1 MTKQPEILPLEYSRA
16 AERLSPI
23 AEGLRKH
30 DEKNGS
36 AAYDIEFLH
45 PDESSVSAHLI
56 HKESGSSVGFL
67 SWDHT
72 TGKSLI
78 NVSPVHTKGGFGAAR
93 LLTSA
98 WNYAQAT
105 GIGGPTDSAIQTVSG
120 WSLQNKL
127 HPEGSGFRSHPWS
140 RPEGVP
146 PKKIE
151 FGREAQEVVPMF
163 KGERGEPELEMSSDA
178 IEYQLRRDQQG
189 VEDRRG
195 RDLVRSNLI
204 HKNILLAN
212 RERNNARQP
221 MANATPP
228 SEETAPRGR
237 AGCETCGGTN
247 RVSLVAWGV
256 DATNLQSDIDAGH
269 GNGNS
274 WHWHY
279 PSGEQAGRIATTE
292 LVSRFSNGNVTLRN
306 VENQASEAGAE
317 IEFDC
322 PTCRGDN

>member
-1 MTKQPEILPLEYSRA
+1 MPKQPEILPLEYSRA

-56 HKESGSSVGFL
+56 HRESGSSVGFL

-78 NVSPVHTKGGFGAAR
+78 NVSPVHTNGGFGAAR

-140 RPEGVP
+140 IPEGVP

-151 FGREAQEVVPMF
+151 FAREPQEVIPMF
-163 KGERGEPELEMSSDA
+163 KGERRAELEMDSDA
-178 IEYQLRRDQQG
+178 IEYQLGRDQRS
-189 VEDRRG
+189 VEERRG

-212 RERNNARQP
+212 SERNNARQP
-221 MANATPP
+221 AVNATPLP
-228 SEETAPRGR
+228 EEPAPNVRG
-237 AGCETCGGTN
+237 GCQTCGGTN
-247 RVSLVAWGV
+247 RVSLIAWGV
-256 DATNLQSDIDAGH
+256 RAEELQSDINRQRTSSAIG
-269 GNGNS
+269 

-279 PSGEQAGRIATTE
+279 PNGQQAVQLPTTE
-292 LVSRFSNGNVTLRN
+292 LVDRFSNGNVRLRDVVN
-306 VENQASEAGAE
+306 ADDEVGGE

>member
-1 MTKQPEILPLEYSRA
+1 MPKDAEILPLEYSRA

-45 PDESSVSAHLI
+45 PDESSVSAHLM

-78 NVSPVHTKGGFGAAR
+78 NVSPVHAKGGFSAAR

-120 WSLQNKL
+120 WALQNKL

-140 RPEGVP
+140 IPEGVP
-146 PKKIE
+146 PRKIE
-151 FGREAQEVVPMF
+151 FRSEPKEVVPMF
-163 KGERGEPELEMSSDA
+163 KGERVTPETEMGSDA

-189 VEDRRG
+189 VADRRG

-212 RERNNARQP
+212 NERNNARQV
-221 MANATPP
+221 N
-228 SEETAPRGR
+228 ETALRQETTPRSNTV
-237 AGCETCGGTN
+237 CDTCGGTN
-247 RVSLVAWGV
+247 RVSLIAWGL
-256 DATNLQSDIDAGH
+256 DTGYLQRDMDSAEG
-269 GNGNS
+269 GSTWN
-274 WHWHY
+274 WHY
-279 PSGEQAGRIATTE
+279 PNGEQAGRIQTTE

-306 VENQASEAGAE
+306 VRNRDNDEVGGE

>member
-1 MTKQPEILPLEYSRA
+1 MPKSPEILPLEYSRA

-78 NVSPVHTKGGFGAAR
+78 NVSPVHAKGGFSAAR

-120 WSLQNKL
+120 WALQNKL

-140 RPEGVP
+140 IPEGVP
-146 PKKIE
+146 PRKIE
-151 FGREAQEVVPMF
+151 FGRTPKEVIPMF
-163 KGERGEPELEMSSDA
+163 KGERGTPETEMGSDA
-178 IEYQLRRDQQG
+178 IEYQHRRDLQG
-189 VEDRRG
+189 VADRRG

-212 RERNNARQP
+212 NEQNNARQV
-221 MANATPP
+221 NAT
-228 SEETAPRGR
+228 SASGGAESRSR
-237 AGCETCGGTN
+237 SVCDTCGGT
-247 RVSLVAWGV
+247 RKVSLIAWGLS
-256 DATNLQSDIDAGH
+256 TEYLQRDIDAGPNR
-269 GNGNS
+269 GDTWN
-274 WHWHY
+274 WHY
-279 PSGEQAGRIATTE
+279 PSGESAGRLRTTE
-292 LVSRFSNGNVTLRN
+292 LISRFSNGNVTLRN
-306 VENQASEAGAE
+306 VDMQDSSEGGGE